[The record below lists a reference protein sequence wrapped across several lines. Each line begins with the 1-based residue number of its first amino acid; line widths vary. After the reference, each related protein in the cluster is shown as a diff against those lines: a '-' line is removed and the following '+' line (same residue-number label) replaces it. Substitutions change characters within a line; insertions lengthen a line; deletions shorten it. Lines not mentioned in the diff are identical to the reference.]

1 MEDPCCWNEREY
13 GIDTEVGEGSKEYR
27 RRQLALARQERQR
40 AVLDATASGK
50 AENSDENGVVIGA
63 IGDAGTVL
71 DSICGTTGSWEADSG
86 ERSRCRI
93 WEW

>member
-1 MEDPCCWNEREY
+1 M
-13 GIDTEVGEGSKEYR
+13 
-27 RRQLALARQERQR
+27 
-40 AVLDATASGK
+40 TAAPGK

-86 ERSRCRI
+86 ERSRRI